1 MVMDKTFLFKTMTKA
16 NDEDI
21 QISAWQPLD
30 SQTSEEIDIS
40 SVKVSTEKNYTLY
53 RVLHQNMQQK
63 YNSQAYLHIL
73 K

>member
-1 MVMDKTFLFKTMTKA
+1 MTKA

-40 SVKVSTEKNYTLY
+40 SVKVSTEKDYTLY
-53 RVLHQNMQQK
+53 RRITSKHAAKIQFPG
-63 YNSQAYLHIL
+63 
-73 K
+73 